1 MLQKAQKKVRPNLTI
16 RPIEK
21 GTKKKQGNSSW
32 GKKDK
37 SKKAE
42 EKKGIFDW
50 LKNIFKKS
58 DKEKK

>member
-1 MLQKAQKKVRPNLTI
+1 LQKEQKKVRPNLTI

-21 GTKKKQGNSSW
+21 GAKKKQGNSSW

-42 EKKGIFDW
+42 EKKGRFDW